1 MGASQLT
8 LADPAGVG
16 AGRLGIPAFVWL
28 SEQGVEVRFASSL
41 SQSAGNDADT
51 VERVLVGPGEGKS
64 SLQLAGAG
72 EAIGVA
78 WQEVSAS
85 GHGIIKL
92 RGVSQE
98 SGLLGTEIT
107 VGGTASPLSHH
118 SLSISGYRL
127 SPEAA
132 SGSANPTS
140 GLNLVWVASDASDA
154 PGVGRIMM
162 QRFAVLHGED
172 GAPSGLMAID
182 AGRDAFHR
190 IAHQTEV
197 GADLSGA
204 ANDNAVWV
212 GDEDGG
218 GGAIGQLPTVATLDT
233 GDVLVA
239 WIGAEGHVH
248 GKLYAASDD
257 NGTAAPDYVAVN
269 EALADLTPH
278 YHRDGDGQGQDAR
291 RVKVGDLGPGTFALV
306 WMVAAGADAMLN
318 GSLFSLHADE
328 PGSHGASSEWTQT
341 SLPSVALPAG
351 FTGEFQVSAADGQDP
366 DLVLSYEATDS
377 AGNVTTTTVTQK
389 VNPAAETA
397 APGKEAPAEVG
408 DKAEAETGM
417 PVHKVHVNGS
427 SSPFSAP
434 EPHDSFA
441 AHSDP
446 LPPPTV
452 THHVGETTGLTVTGN
467 SNGLAAMFTVPGSSA
482 DAIGL

>member
-1 MGASQLT
+1 
-8 LADPAGVG
+8 
-16 AGRLGIPAFVWL
+16 
-28 SEQGVEVRFASSL
+28 
-41 SQSAGNDADT
+41 
-51 VERVLVGPGEGKS
+51 
-64 SLQLAGAG
+64 
-72 EAIGVA
+72 
-78 WQEVSAS
+78 
-85 GHGIIKL
+85 IKL

-107 VGGTASPLSHH
+107 VGGTASQLSHH

-127 SPEAA
+127 SAEAT
-132 SGSANPTS
+132 SGTANPTS

-172 GAPSGLMAID
+172 GAASGLMAID
-182 AGRDAFHR
+182 AAGPGAFHR

-197 GADLSGA
+197 AADLSGA

-212 GDEDGG
+212 GDEDGS

-257 NGTAAPDYVAVN
+257 NGATAPDYVAVN

-278 YHRDGDGQGQDAR
+278 YQRDLDRQGQDVR

-328 PGSHGASSEWTQT
+328 PGSNGASSSEWTQT
-341 SLPSVALPAG
+341 SLAPVPLPAG
-351 FTGEFQVSAADGQDP
+351 FTGEFRVSAADGQEP
-366 DLVLSYEATDS
+366 DLV
-377 AGNVTTTTVTQK
+377 
-389 VNPAAETA
+389 
-397 APGKEAPAEVG
+397 
-408 DKAEAETGM
+408 
-417 PVHKVHVNGS
+417 
-427 SSPFSAP
+427 
-434 EPHDSFA
+434 
-441 AHSDP
+441 
-446 LPPPTV
+446 
-452 THHVGETTGLTVTGN
+452 
-467 SNGLAAMFTVPGSSA
+467 
-482 DAIGL
+482 